1 MEPIVDPGDFPA
13 SRECAY
19 LNTASVALMYKGAE
33 TATIEWLKDL
43 ADHGTLNFDEAA
55 EEHVFAELH
64 EAVARLLNA
73 RPEDIAVGSSA
84 TELLASVAWAIAP
97 GSDTTVV
104 STDIVFPTTIYP
116 WYRVARHT
124 NARIILAAGTNN
136 YIQPDDLMQLID
148 DRTAVVCISDVEYS
162 GGQRYDVTELAKIAH
177 NHGALLVVDAAQSLG
192 AVPIDVTASGVDV
205 LVASGYKWLCGPF
218 GVAVMYLAPHLQGQ
232 LDPGVVGIRSNKEM
246 WNLRANR
253 LELPS
258 TARRFEVSTLA
269 YGCAIGLARSIERL
283 LQIGVERIWQHN
295 LRLADLLITGL
306 KERDVEII
314 SPQRE
319 EERTSIVAARFS
331 GQTATELAQR
341 LSSRRVVVSA
351 RQDVIRFSPHL
362 YNEPSDIERALE
374 EIDRARR

>member
-1 MEPIVDPGDFPA
+1 M
-13 SRECAY
+13 
-19 LNTASVALMYKGAE
+19 
-33 TATIEWLKDL
+33 
-43 ADHGTLNFDEAA
+43 
-55 EEHVFAELH
+55 
-64 EAVARLLNA
+64 
-73 RPEDIAVGSSA
+73 
-84 TELLASVAWAIAP
+84 LASVAWAIAP

-104 STDIVFPTTIYP
+104 STDIVFPTTVYP

-124 NARIILAAGTNN
+124 NARIILASGTNH
-136 YIQPDDLMQLID
+136 YVQPDDLMRLID
-148 DRTAVVCISDVEYS
+148 DRTAVVCVSDVEYS

-177 NHGALLVVDAAQSLG
+177 SHGALLVVDATQSLG
-192 AVPIDVTASGVDV
+192 GVPTDVTASGVDV

-218 GVAVMYLAPHLQGQ
+218 GVAVMYLAPDLQGQ
-232 LDPGVVGIRSNKEM
+232 LDPGVVGFRSNEEM

-253 LELPS
+253 LELPA

-283 LQIGVERIWQHN
+283 LQIGIERIWQHN

-306 KERDVEII
+306 EERDVEIV
-314 SPQRE
+314 SPQRQ
-319 EERTSIVAARFS
+319 EERSSIVAARFS

-341 LSSRRVVVSA
+341 LSARRVVVSA

-362 YNEPSDIERALE
+362 YNEPSDIEQALE